1 MIARSFLDR
10 LQVFSG
16 TRDPAPAAD
25 GLVSDTPSPDQK
37 LSLYAA
43 ALAAALCVL
52 WGANTVAIKFSLSG
66 LGPFTS
72 AAVRFGASTIF
83 LWVWARISGRPL
95 GPAAGQLRPLM
106 INSLLFTLQLSL
118 VYVGFT
124 ATSASR
130 GALLTNLQPF
140 FLLFLAHFFLAGDR
154 ITLLKLI
161 GLILGFAGAA
171 CVFLDRAAI
180 SGNFMAGDLLL
191 LGSTFVWACNAAF
204 TKHLVRSI
212 SSVQI
217 VFYQLLF
224 SIPLLGL
231 GAWLWDSP
239 MVSRIDSGIVAAILF
254 QVVLTTSFAFVAWTR
269 LMQVYGAVALHSF
282 VFLIPVSGVFLA
294 GIILGEP
301 ITEMI
306 LLALVLI
313 TAGILTVQ
321 LGHRRDMGALLPN
334 QRG

>member
-1 MIARSFLDR
+1 
-10 LQVFSG
+10 
-16 TRDPAPAAD
+16 
-25 GLVSDTPSPDQK
+25 VSDTPSPDQK
-37 LSLYAA
+37 LSVLAA
-43 ALAAALCVL
+43 ALAASLCVL

-72 AAVRFGASTIF
+72 SAARFGLSTLF
-83 LWVWARISGRPL
+83 LWTWARLSGRPL
-95 GPAAGQLRPLM
+95 KPAAGQLRPLLA
-106 INSLLFTLQLSL
+106 NSLLFTLQLSL

-171 CVFLDRAAI
+171 CVFMDRNAM
-180 SGNFMAGDLLL
+180 SRNFMTGDFLLL
-191 LGSTFVWACNAAF
+191 LSTVIWACSAAF

-217 VFYQLLF
+217 VFYQQLF
-224 SIPLLGL
+224 SIPLFVL
-231 GAWLWDSP
+231 GACVWDAP
-239 MVSRIDSGIVAAILF
+239 MISRIDLGIVSAILF

-269 LMQVYGAVALHSF
+269 LMQTYGAVALHSF

-294 GIILGEP
+294 GIVLGEP
-301 ITEMI
+301 LTEMI
-306 LLALVLI
+306 LLALALI
-313 TAGILTVQ
+313 TAGILIVQ
-321 LGHRRDMGALLPN
+321 LGQRREVAALSPA
-334 QRG
+334 RADDR